1 MEKKSG
7 REKKDGARNGGA
19 SRGGSRDDGASRG
32 GVPTTEPAGAAR
44 VAGASLDG
52 RCELER
58 RSGREKKSRREKK
71 DVHLKHCASGLYQA
85 SSARTVPRRERVRA
99 ADGFNQEERV
109 AIVGAGPS
117 FQPVVFQA
125 SNTVGGVWARTLAS
139 TKLQTPAAEFLFSDF
154 PWPAGTAEFPSH
166 DQVLAYLTAYAK
178 RFGVLERIRLQKQ
191 GGRRRVRRGIG
202 AGGGGVE
209 TVTYKFDF
217 LILCVGRYGVTKVP
231 KFPPNSGPEVFNGQV
246 VHSMDYSHMD
256 RRASAEL
263 IKGKR
268 VVVVGSGKSGLD
280 TAAECATA
288 NGSPYPCTLI
298 YRTANWMVDPKLTW
312 GLDVGRRTTSRL
324 AELMVHK
331 PEEGVALSLLATLL
345 TPLRWL
351 LSTVTE
357 TYYKMHMPM
366 LRKNGMVPDCTIS
379 HSLKLK
385 RCNSFSF
392 CADGLVLDSG
402 ERIDADM
409 VILSTGFDSDKLL
422 SSVFTS
428 PWFREIVTGP
438 SSDTMLPL
446 YRPMAVVGFA
456 ESRASI
462 YPYEMMAKWV
472 AHLLDGTVRLP
483 SVKYMER
490 SVAEWVRWGQGAK
503 RRSGSHFLKSCI
515 ATITTWYHDQL
526 CRDMGYGARRKK
538 GFLAELLEPYG
549 PMDYADIK

>member
-32 GVPTTEPAGAAR
+32 GAPTTEPAGAAR
-44 VAGASLDG
+44 AAGASLGG
-52 RCELER
+52 RYITKAPKLVVASTKQVVQEQFHDENGLEQQMD
-58 RSGREKKSRREKK
+58 STKKK
-71 DVHLKHCASGLYQA
+71 
-85 SSARTVPRRERVRA
+85 
-99 ADGFNQEERV
+99 RV

-379 HSLKLK
+379 H
-385 RCNSFSF
+385 F

-446 YRPMAVVGFA
+446 YRHVVHPRIPQMAVVGFA